1 MKIDSKNLKEYFKNA
16 KPMDFAY
23 PITIIIYVI
32 ILAVLFSIATKF
44 INENINNKIP
54 TSENKSVQHLLN
66 IDNYVLTAKKLN
78 IPVTLPKETSPED
91 ELPSGTATGT
101 PETDIASSTATSTID
116 ITATSTP
123 SDETA
128 ISTTPTEASTT
139 TPETTKATTTTATS
153 TLNKSSV
160 TLTILN
166 STPTTGLASAL
177 AKKVT
182 AAGFNE
188 PKTGNQ
194 KTKLATTTIYIKD
207 TKKDF
212 GPSIKEA
219 VHTLYP
225 SVVIGTTTPK
235 ETETDIIIVIGEH

>member
-1 MKIDSKNLKEYFKNA
+1 MKIDSKKIKEYFKNA

-23 PITIIIYVI
+23 PVTIIIYVI
-32 ILAVLFSIATKF
+32 ILVILFSIATKF

-54 TSENKSVQHLLN
+54 SPENKNVQHLLN

-78 IPVTLPKETSPED
+78 IPVTLPEETSPED

-101 PETDIASSTATSTID
+101 PETDGASSTATSTID
-116 ITATSTP
+116 TTATSTP

-128 ISTTPTEASTT
+128 TTTAPTDVSTT
-139 TPETTKATTTTATS
+139 TPETTKTATS
-153 TLNKSSV
+153 TPSKSSV
-160 TLTILN
+160 TITILN

-182 AAGFNE
+182 EAGFSE
-188 PKTGNQ
+188 AKTGNQ
-194 KTKLATTTIYIKD
+194 KTKLATTTIYIKE

-212 GPSIKEA
+212 GLSIKEA

-235 ETETDIIIVIGEH
+235 ETETDIIIIIGEH